1 MLSSEKTD
9 TSGSHRLLRQGD
21 YVVKANLGYL
31 ARLSFTHTQKK
42 LEYKTIIRTESTKT
56 QGWEQDIEDERRFRN
71 SQ

>member
-1 MLSSEKTD
+1 M
-9 TSGSHRLLRQGD
+9 
-21 YVVKANLGYL
+21 VKANLGYI

-56 QGWEQDIEDERRFRN
+56 QGWEQDIGDDRRFRN